1 MRIELPDWSSA
12 RAEAV
17 PVRFRVFV
25 EEQQVPAEL
34 ELDAHDATSVHA
46 LGRDDAGAVVATGRL
61 LPDGHIGRMAVLA
74 AWRGRG
80 VGGKILEALVAEAAR
95 RGFPEAVLSAQVRAI
110 AFYANHAFLAEGPTY
125 VEAGIPHRLMRR
137 RLV

>member
-1 MRIELPDWSSA
+1 MRIELTDWSSA

-80 VGGKILEALVAEAAR
+80 VGGEILEALVAEAAR

-110 AFYANHAFLAEGPTY
+110 AFYANHNFLAEGPTY
-125 VEAGIPHRLMRR
+125 MEAGIPHRLMRR